1 MINDLLSY
9 GACPHCA
16 GTRLCIAESEV
27 CCSSCGAVL
36 GNDYQLQEAPSGSK
50 LNLYQATEVGT
61 KKVNLDCARHIH
73 ENNSDISQLSNVCV
87 KLDLPIYA
95 AQDANAVYQKILRQ
109 KQKERQEHAE
119 KLKKLSTLAQKD
131 LKQEENLADLKRER
145 PKGCT
150 RAHIATFAV
159 HLVCR
164 KYGLPR
170 SDKQILEAVR
180 MNFGVKRTFTI
191 LKSYS
196 LNEITAQELG
206 IECNH
211 DKASYY
217 VRLMLSRLQDAIG
230 TGQLYDTIERQAFAN
245 LQKISDRRE
254 DVRAHRALDLAVRG
268 ARLYVQI

>member
-1 MINDLLSY
+1 MINDLLAY
-9 GACPHCA
+9 GVCPHCA

-36 GNDYQLQEAPSGSK
+36 GNYYQLQEAPSGSK

-61 KKVNLDCARHIH
+61 KKVNLDCSRHIH
-73 ENNSDISQLSNVCV
+73 ENNSDISQLSNACV

-95 AQDANAVYQKILRQ
+95 AQDANAIYQKISRQ
-109 KQKERQEHAE
+109 KHKERQEHAE
-119 KLKKLSTLAQKD
+119 KLKKLSTLAQRD
-131 LKQEENLADLKRER
+131 LEQEENLADLKRER

-150 RAHIATFAV
+150 RAHIAAFAI

-170 SDKQILEAVR
+170 SNDQILDAVR

-191 LKSYS
+191 LKAYS

-206 IECNH
+206 IECRYH
-211 DKASYY
+211 KASYY
-217 VRLMLSRLQDAIG
+217 LRLLLSRLQGTIG
-230 TGQLYDTIERQAFAN
+230 GGQLYGIIERKAVAN
-245 LQKISDRRE
+245 LQNIGERRE
-254 DVRAHRALDLAVRG
+254 DLRAKKALELAIRG
-268 ARLYVQI
+268 AELYVRI

>member
-1 MINDLLSY
+1 MINDLLSS
-9 GACPHCA
+9 GTCPHCA
-16 GTRLCIAESEV
+16 GTRLCVTESEV

-73 ENNSDISQLSNVCV
+73 ENNPDISQLSNVCV

-95 AQDANAVYQKILRQ
+95 AQDANSIYQKILRQ
-109 KQKERQEHAE
+109 KQKEREEYLE
-119 KLKKLSTLAQKD
+119 KLRKLSALVQKG
-131 LKQEENLADLKRER
+131 LEQEENLAVIKRNR

-150 RAHIATFAV
+150 RAHIAAFAV
-159 HLVCR
+159 HLVVR

-170 SDKQILEAVR
+170 TDPEILEAVR
-180 MNFGVKRTFTI
+180 MNFGIKRTFTI
-191 LKSYS
+191 LKAYS

-206 IECNH
+206 IVCRY

-217 VRLMLSRLQDAIG
+217 MRLLLSKLRPTICSEH
-230 TGQLYDTIERQAFAN
+230 LYGTIERLAVTN
-245 LQKISDRRE
+245 LQNIDEKRE
-254 DVRAHRALDLAVRG
+254 DARARRALDLAIKG
-268 ARLYVQI
+268 ARLDVRV

>member
-9 GACPHCA
+9 GACPHCTS
-16 GTRLCIAESEV
+16 TRLCIAESEV
-27 CCSSCGAVL
+27 CCTSCGAVL
-36 GNDYQLQEAPSGSK
+36 GNDYQMQEIPSGSK

-95 AQDANAVYQKILRQ
+95 AQDANAIYQKISRQ

-131 LKQEENLADLKRER
+131 MEQEENLADLKRER

-150 RAHIATFAV
+150 RAHVAAFAV

-170 SDKQILEAVR
+170 SDKQILEGIR
-180 MNFGVKRTFTI
+180 MNFGIKRTFTI
-191 LKSYS
+191 LKAYS
-196 LNEITAQELG
+196 LNEITAQEIG

-217 VRLMLSRLQDAIG
+217 VRLLLSRLQNTIG
-230 TGQLYDTIERQAFAN
+230 SGHLYGIIERQTISN
-245 LQKISDRRE
+245 LRNIDDTRA
-254 DVRAHRALDLAVRG
+254 DARAHRALGLAIKGAKLNVR
-268 ARLYVQI
+268 I